1 MQKKNAKMTQKKR
14 KKTQQN
20 RKKSRK
26 RDHKRHENKIHK
38 KREET
43 TKHTKMCTWV
53 TREPRKTKRKEN
65 AKICEGKRKTQKN
78 AILKQFREL
87 FKLDGVKLEFAK
99 GSLDSIAAEAMTRK
113 TGARGIR
120 TVIEET
126 LLDVMYDLPSR
137 EDVERC
143 IITAKSIS
151 KNSNPIL
158 VTKSGVP
165 LNAKKKDIPKQL
177 EEDIA

>member
-1 MQKKNAKMTQKKR
+1 MIDIMR
-14 KKTQQN
+14 K
-20 RKKSRK
+20 
-26 RDHKRHENKIHK
+26 
-38 KREET
+38 
-43 TKHTKMCTWV
+43 
-53 TREPRKTKRKEN
+53 P
-65 AKICEGKRKTQKN
+65 KN

-87 FKLDGVKLEFAK
+87 FKLDDVNLEFAK
-99 GSLDSIAAEAMTRK
+99 GSLDAIAAEAMTRK

-143 IITAKSIS
+143 IITEKSIN
-151 KNSNPIL
+151 KNSDPIL

-165 LNAKKKDIPKQL
+165 LNAKKKDIPKHL
-177 EEDIA
+177 EEEIA